1 MTESVDTGQATLVR
15 RDDLVSFMRDLRD
28 NPDTAF
34 EMCLGVTGVHY
45 PHDRGHEL
53 HAVYHLLSIKHQR
66 RMMIEVAVSDDDAHI
81 PSLVSV
87 FPGID
92 WHERETW
99 DMFGIQFD
107 GHPALTRILMPDDW
121 VGHPQRKDYPLGGV
135 PVEYHG
141 TTQPP
146 PDQRRLYP

>member
-1 MTESVDTGQATLVR
+1 MTETNTSEATPVR

-28 NPDTAF
+28 NPETAF
-34 EMCLGVTGVHY
+34 EMCLGVDGVHY
-45 PHDRGHEL
+45 PNDRGHEL

-66 RMMIEVAVSDDDAHI
+66 RMMVEVSVPDDDAHI

-99 DMFGIQFD
+99 DMFGIEFD

-121 VGHPQRKDYPLGGV
+121 IGHPQRKDYPLGGI

-141 TTQPP
+141 ATQPP
-146 PDQRRLYP
+146 PDQRRLYD